1 MYNKELSDYH
11 KPGEG
16 WIECWICPKCGRP
29 WPPETDECPRCNKEN
44 ER

>member
-1 MYNKELSDYH
+1 MSNKELSDYH

-29 WPPETDECPRCNKEN
+29 WPPETDECPICDKEN
-44 ER
+44 EK

>member
-1 MYNKELSDYH
+1 MYKELSDYY

-29 WPPETDECPRCNKEN
+29 WPPETDKCPRCDKE
-44 ER
+44 EE